1 MPNLIGQT
9 VSHYKILEHLGG
21 GAMGIVYKA
30 QDLKL
35 ERPVALKFLP
45 PDLTRDPEAK
55 ERFIHE
61 AKAAS
66 ALQHNNICTVH
77 DIDRADD
84 GQMFIVMDLYEGET
98 LKKKIERGPLPIDQ
112 AAGIALQV
120 AEGLSRSHEVG
131 IIHRDVKPANI
142 MVTNRGEV
150 KIVDFGIAKLA
161 GRTSL
166 TKTGITLGTTAYM
179 SPEQA
184 RSEEVDKGT
193 DIWSLGVV
201 LYEMLTGKR
210 PFESEYQQ
218 ALVYSIL
225 NEDPKPIR
233 GIRPE
238 VPEALEKIVRRAMA
252 KRLEDRYQGTDE
264 FLSDLSSYRTG
275 TDLSKQTRRIS
286 SRKRS
291 WIYTILG
298 AAIVVIAGLSVLI
311 FPGRSETIDTMAV
324 LPFANVSH
332 DPNLEWMCDGLTNEV
347 IGDLCRTPGFS
358 KVIAFNSV
366 MEFKNKEVTPEEVG
380 RKLGVVSILVSRLY
394 QHGDEVS
401 VTTELLDVRKQTRLW
416 GNEYSQKASEIRT
429 VPLEIVSSVTKA
441 LNLAG
446 RDTAQRTVTQHS
458 TSNPDAYRLFLQ
470 GQVSYHKIDEKGL
483 RKSIALYQSALELDP
498 NMGSAYA
505 GIGLAYCQLADQGYI
520 PWAQMA
526 DSARVAAMKALSLN
540 GNLAD
545 AHLALGMIRYNDY
558 ERSAAEEEVM
568 LALRLNPLYAD
579 CIHWYAHL
587 FEVDGRFDDAIRLM
601 KQSVEL
607 EPLSAQYQ
615 WCLAWVFINARQYDE
630 GIHELQKVLDL
641 DSTFWPAYTGLSAVY
656 RLKGQYDQA
665 FDEAH
670 RGGQMSGTYW
680 TDQFNRGVIYAS
692 MGRQDDARRCI
703 RQLTHGVGREV
714 VDPGFIAVIYARLGE
729 RDSAFAWLD
738 KAYRDHSS
746 WILYV
751 KVYPDFDSLHSDKR
765 YTEVLRK
772 VGFSE

>member
-1 MPNLIGQT
+1 MVGTT
-9 VSHYKILEHLGG
+9 VSHFKILEHLGG

-45 PDLTRDPEAK
+45 PDLTRDPKAK

-77 DIDRADD
+77 DIDQTED
-84 GQMFIVMDLYEGET
+84 GRMFIVMDLYEGET
-98 LKKKIERGPLPIDQ
+98 LKKKIERELLKIDD
-112 AAGIALQV
+112 AVDIAIQV
-120 AEGLSRSHEVG
+120 AQGLAKAHEHG
-131 IIHRDVKPANI
+131 IVHRDIKPANI
-142 MVTNRGEV
+142 MVTNDGV
-150 KIVDFGIAKLA
+150 AKIVDFGLAKLT
-161 GRTSL
+161 GRTLL
-166 TKTGITLGTTAYM
+166 TKTGTTLGTAAYM

-184 RSEEVDKGT
+184 RSEEVDKRT

-233 GIRPE
+233 ELRPE
-238 VPEALEKIVRRAMA
+238 VPEGLEKIVRRAMA
-252 KRLEDRYQGTDE
+252 KRLDDRYQSAEE
-264 FLSDLSSYRTG
+264 FFSDLSSYRTG
-275 TDLSKQTRRIS
+275 TDLSRETRRIS
-286 SRKRS
+286 SRKRKR
-291 WIYTILG
+291 IYTILG

-311 FPGRSETIDTMAV
+311 FPGRSETIDTVAV
-324 LPFANVSH
+324 LPFTNVSH

-366 MEFKNKEVTPEEVG
+366 MEFKNKEVTPEEIR
-380 RKLGVVSILVSRLY
+380 RKLGVVAVLVSRLY

-401 VTTELLDVRKQTRLW
+401 VSTELLDAKGQSRLW
-416 GNEYSQKASEIRT
+416 GNEYSNKASEIRKL
-429 VPLEIVSSVTKA
+429 PLEIVSAVTKA
-441 LNLAG
+441 LNLSG
-446 RDTAQRTVTQHS
+446 KDTAQTTVIQRS

-483 RKSIALYQSALELDP
+483 RRSITLYHSALELDP

-526 DSARVAAMKALSLN
+526 DSARIASMKALSLN

-558 ERSAAEEEVM
+558 ERSAAEEEVK

-615 WCLAWVFINARQYDE
+615 WCLGMLFMGARHYDE
-630 GIHELQKVLDL
+630 AIHELKKVLDL
-641 DSTFWPAYTGLSAVY
+641 DSTFWGTYAGLS
-656 RLKGQYDQA
+656 RGHKLKGQYDQA

-670 RGGQMSGTYW
+670 RAGQMSGLPW
-680 TDQFNRGVIYAS
+680 EEQWLLGEIYAS
-692 MGRQDDARRCI
+692 MGRQDDARMCI
-703 RQLTHGVGREV
+703 RQLRQGVGGAT
-714 VDPGFIAVIYARLGE
+714 VDPGFIALIYARLGQ

-738 KAYRDHSS
+738 KAYRQHSG
-746 WILYV
+746 WILYI
-751 KVYPDFDSLHSDKR
+751 KVNDEFDSLRGDRR
-765 YTEVLRK
+765 YIELLRK